1 MATRTPDSPLPRF
14 RAIDLTHPLDAAGC
28 AWPGEPPFRLE
39 PPEVSSLPD
48 GTRVVSHRFSCP
60 EHAGTHIDAP
70 SHVVARAEVGEDGD
84 LVLLRLVASL
94 FLWNMVRRLVG
105 TVVEVGSGD
114 LPPDLFGH

>member
-1 MATRTPDSPLPRF
+1 MPALCTPGAVRSPAMATRTPDSPLPRF

-28 AWPGEPPFRLE
+28 AWPGELPFRLE

-70 SHVVARAEVGEDGD
+70 AHVVAAGHSVD
-84 LVLLRLVASL
+84 
-94 FLWNMVRRLVG
+94 
-105 TVVEVGSGD
+105 T
-114 LPPDLFGH
+114 LPL